1 MDRQLVRPSVPTE
14 ERAIDELESTAK
26 SLALAA
32 RKAGYRVVAV
42 VSESDDGSE
51 VVTVGGRMF
60 DWGFTARWR
69 ARRGW
74 EVRIRRPGWPEQAGN
89 VVALRS
95 MFTAQTPHD
104 LGKVR

>member
-1 MDRQLVRPSVPTE
+1 MDRQLARPSLPIE
-14 ERAIDELESTAK
+14 EIGPDELTGTAK
-26 SLALAA
+26 SLASAA
-32 RKAGYRVVAV
+32 TRAGYTVRAV
-42 VSESDDGSE
+42 TMVEDDGERS
-51 VVTVGGRMF
+51 VALGGRMH
-60 DWGFTARWR
+60 DWGFTARWS